1 MDWLFWLEKRRAKLA
16 NTFVTLW
23 DISLF
28 LSLNIKTQALC
39 NISSLVHCSLGDDS
53 CFPFQS

>member
-1 MDWLFWLEKRRAKLA
+1 MDWLFGLEKRRAKLA
-16 NTFVTLW
+16 NTSVTLW

-39 NISSLVHCSLGDDS
+39 NISSLVHCLFFG
-53 CFPFQS
+53 